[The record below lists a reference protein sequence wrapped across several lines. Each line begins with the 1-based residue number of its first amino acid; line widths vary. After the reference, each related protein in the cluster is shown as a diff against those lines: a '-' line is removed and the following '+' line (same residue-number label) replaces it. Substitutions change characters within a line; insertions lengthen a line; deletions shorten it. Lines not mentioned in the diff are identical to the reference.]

1 MLYFSRFAFPSSSEL
16 IPVLLNGILVNGF
29 SYMFWVLA
37 LRSTEASYLAPFTFI
52 TPVLS
57 AIYLI
62 VLFDEPVLPVY
73 AIGLA
78 CVIAGGF
85 VNSIKIAKS

>member
-1 MLYFSRFAFPSSSEL
+1 MLCFSSFAFPSASEL
-16 IPVLLNGILVNGF
+16 VPILLNGILVNGF

-62 VLFDEPVLPVY
+62 VFFNEPMLPVY
-73 AIGLA
+73 AVGLA
-78 CVIAGGF
+78 CVIAGGM
-85 VNSIKIAKS
+85 VNSVKVQQK